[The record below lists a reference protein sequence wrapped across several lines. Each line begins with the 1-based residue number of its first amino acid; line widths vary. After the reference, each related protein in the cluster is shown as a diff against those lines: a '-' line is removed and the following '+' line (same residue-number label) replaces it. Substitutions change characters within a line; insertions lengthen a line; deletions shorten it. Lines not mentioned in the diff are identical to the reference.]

1 MLRVHGIRKSCRA
14 LSLKVKHVAHNNE
27 DAGSTPA
34 RPIDIYIVCMYIM
47 HYSIV
52 CNIVK
57 SVLLSLY
64 IVLYCLSSDTVKQ
77 YNT

>member
-1 MLRVHGIRKSCRA
+1 
-14 LSLKVKHVAHNNE
+14 
-27 DAGSTPA
+27 
-34 RPIDIYIVCMYIM
+34 VCMYIM